1 MPGSESFIGKTI
13 SHYRILEEL
22 GGGGMGVVYKA
33 EDTELGR
40 FVAVKFLT
48 EELARNPQSVERFR
62 REARAASALNHPNI
76 CTIHEIGSFD
86 GRTFIVMEYLEG
98 TTLKYLLSGRP
109 LGLEQLLEISTQ
121 IADAL
126 DAAHAQGIV
135 HRDIKPANLFVTKRG
150 RAKVLDFGLAKVSAA
165 DDSTEKSN
173 TLSTLSDNPLH
184 LTSPGTALG
193 TVSYMSPEQVRA
205 KALDTRTDLFSFG
218 VVLYEIATGALP
230 FRGESSGM
238 IFDGILN
245 RTPLDPVRLN
255 GEIPTDLERIINKAL
270 EKDRNLR
277 YQHAADI
284 RTDLQRLKRDTDS
297 GRSTGTREVPELNA
311 VGGASA
317 AGTVPSAST
326 PTGSSTAPARRW
338 LGAVLLGLIVCIA
351 AGGFYFLVNSRSTAT
366 RQLKERQL
374 TTNSNENAVVD
385 GRISP
390 DGKYLAYSDVNG
402 IHLKL
407 IETGETHTIPQPEA
421 LKILPSEWHLGTW
434 FPDGTRFLANAN
446 LTEVSNSM
454 WAVSVMGG
462 PPHEIRD
469 NAFGWSISPD
479 GASIAFSTN
488 VRSWGGADDI
498 WVMHVNGEQAHK
510 IDDTD
515 AQSVFLRVQWAPNGQ
530 RLAYIRDRQTSDG
543 IKSSVETRDL
553 NGGAPSTIISQQ
565 GQSDFYWLPD
575 GRMIISRAELADQ
588 DTCNLW
594 QMRVDPRTGRASG
607 GAEKFTNFTG
617 FCPTGLDATSDGKR
631 LTFQKFLW
639 QGNVY
644 VADLGRNGVLLA
656 APVRLTLS
664 DSQNSPVEWTADSK
678 AILFNSNRNG
688 QMQIF
693 KQALQSDTAEIVEVG
708 LPNSTLRALSPD
720 GTWML
725 VDVSKNPESLVVDI
739 RSVPLSGGPSRPV
752 LTANNGVDN
761 IVRCAKSPSNL
772 CAIAERSS
780 SGKEIVFTAFD
791 PLKGREKELTRYP
804 TDPAAQYSWGLSPDG
819 TRIAILN
826 PPEKRVHI
834 IYLDGRMVDEI
845 VVLNLDLGD
854 ALDWAADGK
863 GFFVDN
869 ITQQGTELS
878 YVDLQGNTHR
888 IWEQSG
894 IQRAGGIL
902 STWGIASADG
912 RHLAI
917 NGTNRSSNVWMMENF

>member
-1 MPGSESFIGKTI
+1 MPGSESFIGKTF
-13 SHYRILEEL
+13 SHYRILEYL

-33 EDTELGR
+33 EDTDLGR

-76 CTIHEIGSFD
+76 CTIHEIGNLD

-98 TTLKYLLSGRP
+98 TTLKHLLSGRP

-126 DAAHAQGIV
+126 DAAHAQGII

-150 RAKVLDFGLAKVSAA
+150 RAKVLDFGLAKVSTAH
-165 DDSTEKSN
+165 DSSEKSN
-173 TLSTLSDNPLH
+173 TLSTVVDNPLH
-184 LTSPGTALG
+184 LTSPGTVLG

-205 KALDTRTDLFSFG
+205 TALDTRTDLFSFG
-218 VVLYEIATGALP
+218 VMLYEIATGALP
-230 FRGESSGM
+230 FHGESSGI
-238 IFDGILN
+238 IFDAILN

-255 GEIPTDLERIINKAL
+255 GEIPRDLERIINKAL

-297 GRSTGTREVPELNA
+297 GRSTVTREVPEQNA

-317 AGTVPSAST
+317 AGTAPSTSALIG
-326 PTGSSTAPARRW
+326 GSIAPARRW
-338 LGAVLLGLIVCIA
+338 LVAVLLGFIVSVA
-351 AGGFYFLVNSRSTAT
+351 AGGFYLLMKSRSTAT

-390 DGKYLAYSDVNG
+390 DGKYLAYTDANG

-421 LKILPSEWHLGTW
+421 LKIHPSEWHLGKW

-446 LTEVSNSM
+446 LTEALSSM
-454 WAVSVMGG
+454 WVVSVMGG
-462 PPHEIRD
+462 SPHEIRD

-479 GASIAFSTN
+479 GASIAFSTK

-510 IDDTD
+510 VDEADS
-515 AQSVFLRVQWAPNGQ
+515 QSVFYRVQWAPNGQ
-530 RLAYIRDRQTSDG
+530 RLVYARYRQTLDG
-543 IKSSVETRDL
+543 IESAIETRDL

-565 GQSDFYWLPD
+565 GPSDLYWLPD
-575 GRMIISRAELADQ
+575 GRMIISRTELTDQ

-594 QMRVDPRTGRASG
+594 QIRVDPETGRARG
-607 GAEKFTNFTG
+607 GGEKFTNFTG
-617 FCPTGLDATSDGKR
+617 FCPSGLDATSDGKR
-631 LTFQKFLW
+631 LTFQKALW

-644 VADLGRNGVLLA
+644 VADLGRSGVLLG
-656 APVRLTLS
+656 APSRLTLS
-664 DSQNSPVEWTADSK
+664 ESQNVPVEWTADSK

-720 GTWML
+720 GAWML
-725 VDVSKNPESLVVDI
+725 IEVSKNPESLVVDI
-739 RSVPLSGGPSRPV
+739 RSVPLSGGPSRLV

-761 IVRCAKSPSNL
+761 IVRCAKSPSSL

-791 PLKGREKELTRYP
+791 PQKGRTNELTRYA
-804 TDPAAQYSWGLSPDG
+804 TDPAAQYSWALSPDG

-834 IYLDGRMVDEI
+834 FYLDRRMPDEI
-845 VVLNLDLGD
+845 AVQNLDLGD

-863 GFFVDN
+863 GLFIDN
-869 ITQQGTELS
+869 ITQRGTELS
-878 YVDLQGNTHR
+878 YLDLHGNTHR
-888 IWEQSG
+888 IWEQRG

-917 NGTNRSSNVWMMENF
+917 NGMNRSSNVWMLESF